1 MIYVVNQCKVD
12 NECIINSWKVWI
24 FFGFC
29 KLTCIG
35 SYNFSYGYKYRSH
48 NSNFKSTKVK
58 EREGGLSEA
67 YVLQMEIAIIFMILE
82 DKKLLSGE
90 E

>member
-1 MIYVVNQCKVD
+1 MYYKLLEGMD
-12 NECIINSWKVWI
+12 F

-35 SYNFSYGYKYRSH
+35 SYNFSNGPRYRSH
-48 NSNFKSTKVK
+48 NSNFQSTKVK
-58 EREGGLSEA
+58 ERERRLSEA
-67 YVLQMEIAIIFMILE
+67 YVLQFEIAIIFMILE
-82 DKKLLSGE
+82 EKKLLSGE